1 MIPTAMLD
9 EFRKFIL
16 RGNVLDLAVAVIVG
30 AAFGA
35 IVTSFITDLVTP
47 LLLQPAME
55 VLGVAE
61 LEKVQWRGIKY
72 GKFLASVIT
81 FLVTSFL
88 VFLLIKAARRLKASE
103 EATPSSP
110 PPPSRQEQLLEEIRD
125 LLRKP

>member
-1 MIPTAMLD
+1 MLN

-16 RGNVLDLAVAVIVG
+16 RGNVVDLAVAVIVG

-35 IVTSFITDLVTP
+35 IVTSLITDLVTP

-81 FLVTSFL
+81 FLATSFI
-88 VFLLIKAARRLKASE
+88 VFLMIQAARRLKASE
-103 EATPSSP
+103 EAKPATPP
-110 PPPSRQEQLLEEIRD
+110 APSREEQLLEEIRD
-125 LLRKP
+125 LLKKR

>member
-1 MIPTAMLD
+1 MLS
-9 EFRKFIL
+9 EFKKFIL
-16 RGNVLDLAVAVIVG
+16 RGNVVDLAVAVIVG

-55 VLGVAE
+55 ILGVAE

-81 FLVTSFL
+81 FLATAFI
-88 VFLLIKAARRLKASE
+88 VFLLIQASRRLKASE
-103 EATPSSP
+103 EAKPSAP
-110 PPPSRQEQLLEEIRD
+110 PAPSRQEQLLEEIRD
-125 LLRKP
+125 LLKKG

>member
-1 MIPTAMLD
+1 MLS
-9 EFRKFIL
+9 EFKKFLL

-35 IVTSFITDLVTP
+35 IVTSLITDLVTP

-81 FLVTSFL
+81 FLATSL
-88 VFLLIKAARRLKASE
+88 IVFLMIQAARRLRATE
-103 EATPSSP
+103 EAKTAEPA
-110 PPPSRQEQLLEEIRD
+110 PPSRQEQLLEEIRD
-125 LLRKP
+125 LLRKRG

>member
-1 MIPTAMLD
+1 MLA
-9 EFRKFIL
+9 EFKKFIL

-55 VLGVAE
+55 MLGVAE

-81 FLVTSFL
+81 FLVTSFI
-88 VFLLIKAARRLKASE
+88 VFLMIQAARRLRAVE
-103 EATPSSP
+103 EAKPAAP
-110 PPPSRQEQLLEEIRD
+110 PAPCRQEQLLEEIRD
-125 LLRKP
+125 LLKKS

>member
-1 MIPTAMLD
+1 MLS
-9 EFRKFIL
+9 EFKKFIL
-16 RGNVLDLAVAVIVG
+16 RGNVVDLAVAVIVG

-55 VLGVAE
+55 ILGVAE

-81 FLVTSFL
+81 FLATAFI
-88 VFLLIKAARRLKASE
+88 VFLLIQASRRLKATE
-103 EATPSSP
+103 EAKPATPP
-110 PPPSRQEQLLEEIRD
+110 APSRQEQLLEEIRD
-125 LLRKP
+125 LLKKG

>member
-1 MIPTAMLD
+1 MLA
-9 EFRKFIL
+9 EFKKFIL

-55 VLGVAE
+55 MLGVAE

-81 FLVTSFL
+81 FLVTSFI
-88 VFLLIKAARRLKASE
+88 VFLMIQAARRLRAVE
-103 EATPSSP
+103 EAKPAAPSA
-110 PPPSRQEQLLEEIRD
+110 PSRQEQLLEEIRD
-125 LLRKP
+125 LLKKP